1 LARAAGGKSMHNRM
15 ITSVRGK
22 FDKKFG
28 DELRFFKGWMK
39 NPKNVG
45 SIIPTS
51 DHMAKR
57 MASVIELSSGLPV
70 LELGPGT
77 GVITRAI
84 LQRGILPDQL
94 YSVEYSAEFA
104 KKLRHDFEGVNIV
117 EGNAFDL
124 ETTLGDA
131 KVTKFDC
138 VISALPLL
146 SFPKAMRV
154 SLIRDLLERIPDG
167 RPIVQFSYGPLSPV
181 PQIPGVTVR
190 HLEFIFR
197 NVPPAQIWTYRKTK
211 VASN

>member
-1 LARAAGGKSMHNRM
+1 MHNRM
-15 ITSVRGK
+15 MTSVRGRIERN
-22 FDKKFG
+22 FG

-51 DHMAKR
+51 DVMAKR
-57 MASVIELSSGLPV
+57 MASVIDIGSGLPV

-77 GVITRAI
+77 GVITKAI
-84 LQRGILPDQL
+84 LQRGVAPDLL
-94 YSVEYSAEFA
+94 YCVEYSAEFA
-104 KKLRHDFEGVNIV
+104 KKLHHDFEGVNIV

-131 KVTKFDC
+131 KSLTFDC
-138 VISALPLL
+138 VVSALPLL
-146 SFPKAMRV
+146 SFPKALRV
-154 SLIRDLLERIPDG
+154 SLIKDLLERIPAG

-181 PQIPGVTVR
+181 PPIAGVTVR

-211 VASN
+211 DLSN